1 MIVIKCDICEK
12 EMDETDARYVLTFKN
27 LLGEK
32 KKDICRDCVQKMWDE
47 AHRRQGVDN
56 ER

>member
-47 AHRRQGVDN
+47 AHRRQGADN
-56 ER
+56 E